1 MRISY
6 EPKGM
11 QFATQEYTGGFCTIV
26 LHYPCLKL
34 RYTDT
39 DTPRVHPC
47 AQHRY
52 QQAQGNA
59 TEGDRHAAVAYV
71 VRRNSSNNGSEG
83 ICKQHTGYLFR
94 VNLGR
99 TC

>member
-11 QFATQEYTGGFCTIV
+11 QFATQEYIGGFCTIV

-39 DTPRVHPC
+39 DAPRVHPC

-52 QQAQGNA
+52 QKAQGNA
-59 TEGDRHAAVAYV
+59 TKAIGMQPWRTSRETLRTTGAKGSA
-71 VRRNSSNNGSEG
+71 NSTPVICSEL
-83 ICKQHTGYLFR
+83 T
-94 VNLGR
+94 
-99 TC
+99 

>member
-11 QFATQEYTGGFCTIV
+11 QFATQEYIGGFCTIV

-59 TEGDRHAAVAYV
+59 TEGDRHAAVACV
-71 VRRNSSNNGSEG
+71 ARNSSNNGSEG

>member
-11 QFATQEYTGGFCTIV
+11 QFATQEYIGGFCTIV
-26 LHYPCLKL
+26 LHYPCLKHA
-34 RYTDT
+34 
-39 DTPRVHPC
+39 PRVHPC

-71 VRRNSSNNGSEG
+71 ARNSSNNGSEG